1 LGGGGDVDE
10 KLAAVVR
17 VTLASNQGPLLEVV
31 EQRRD
36 RARGTDESL
45 SYYRGLEWL
54 ASALDDREDLA
65 RAL

>member
-17 VTLASNQGPLLEVV
+17 VILASNQGSFLEVV

-36 RARGTDESL
+36 RARGADESL
-45 SYYRGLEWL
+45 SDYRRLEWL